1 VPVSYDVWITLASI
15 VPAVLGSGI
24 ALNLM
29 RRVSVGTLRLQVGA
43 LLLAAGIGT
52 MHDYLVKPVSIEA
65 LADVLDRLA
74 TAGTHA
80 LASR

>member
-1 VPVSYDVWITLASI
+1 MD
-15 VPAVLGSGI
+15 
-24 ALNLM
+24 
-29 RRVSVGTLRLQVGA
+29 
-43 LLLAAGIGT
+43 
-52 MHDYLVKPVSIEA
+52 DYLVKPVSIEA